1 MTRER
6 NLRILTNSIQKWMM
20 LDKEH
25 RWMFWEAY
33 LLMGFSRFQVLT
45 RPFKQIAQ
53 GLGAMGEPEIVPAI
67 DTQVTRKVAWAI
79 RTAARFTPWKSN
91 CLAQGL
97 AAWRMLTRRGQ
108 PVVLYF
114 GVAKDETDKMI
125 AHAWL
130 RSGDFFVC
138 GGDGSKQYAVT
149 GAFYSNPEDSKVDS

>member
-1 MTRER
+1 LIGLIKKWILLDGER
-6 NLRILTNSIQKWMM
+6 KSL
-20 LDKEH
+20 
-25 RWMFWEAY
+25 FFEAY
-33 LLMGFSRFQVLT
+33 LHMGFSRLQVLT

-53 GLGAMGEPEIVPAI
+53 GLGTMGEPETVPAI

-79 RTAARFTPWKSN
+79 RTAAKFTPWKSN

-130 RSGDFFVC
+130 RSGDDFVC
-138 GGDGSKQYAVT
+138 GGDGSKRYAVT
-149 GAFYSNPEDSKVDS
+149 GAFYSNPEDSKVES